1 MLVAG
6 FVLLLLAIG
15 QWEDTV
21 SPVHHKLQEGS
32 VQEANPRR
40 ESAETALDLQ
50 TSQGTQVPCINCVT
64 YIILLEGL
72 S

>member
-1 MLVAG
+1 M
-6 FVLLLLAIG
+6 
-15 QWEDTV
+15 

-40 ESAETALDLQ
+40 EGAETSLDLQ

-64 YIILLEGL
+64 YILLEGL